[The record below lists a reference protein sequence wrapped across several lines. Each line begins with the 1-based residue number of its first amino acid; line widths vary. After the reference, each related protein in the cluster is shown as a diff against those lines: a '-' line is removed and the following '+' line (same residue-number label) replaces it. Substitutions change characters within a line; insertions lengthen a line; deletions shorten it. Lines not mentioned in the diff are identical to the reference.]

1 MVGCLENE
9 SIKKISEWNVI
20 KTVGKYIF
28 PISNIYLSLY
38 SVEIFY
44 LINFFMI
51 FFVEMNKFMIQ
62 QILECHTVLYLIFS
76 EIKDV
81 WLEQF

>member
-1 MVGCLENE
+1 MAGCLENE

-20 KTVGKYIF
+20 KTVGKYILS
-28 PISNIYLSLY
+28 ISNIYLSLY

-51 FFVEMNKFMIQ
+51 FFVEMNKFIIQ
-62 QILECHTVLYLIFS
+62 QILGCHTVLYLIFS